1 VGIIRAVM
9 AGHRHSLLAC
19 LACTVW
25 LAGCSALPAPNGATP
40 SPPPTPT
47 ATPQPIVALV
57 NGEGILQADYEAEL
71 ARFEAAQA
79 ALGIDLATLEGY
91 QGRVLQALIERRLLA
106 QGAAA
111 EGVSVRE
118 EAVLA
123 ETQNLALDLGSTDAL
138 EGWMAEN
145 NYTLE
150 SLIRGLREEML
161 AAEMVARLAEA
172 VPADAEQVHARH
184 ILMPSREE
192 AEVLRDEVLV
202 GGDFAELAEAFS
214 LDLSTRPAGGDLGW
228 FPQGYLTTPEVEQM
242 AFSLEPGEIGE
253 VVESRLGFH
262 IVQTIEREVRPLL
275 PDALERLQEG
285 AVESWLAER
294 RQASAIEILIAP

>member
-1 VGIIRAVM
+1 
-9 AGHRHSLLAC
+9 
-19 LACTVW
+19 
-25 LAGCSALPAPNGATP
+25 
-40 SPPPTPT
+40 
-47 ATPQPIVALV
+47 LV

-294 RQASAIEILIAP
+294 RQASVIEILIAS